1 MTVLPVPALEP
12 RPPTSTRR
20 RLAAVLALAAVT
32 IAGFV
37 AAVTTTASAAD
48 PLLSQGRPATA
59 SSVEN
64 AAFPPSAAVDGDLGT
79 RWSSAAADPQWLQ
92 VDLGATAGITQ
103 VTLNWEAAYA
113 TAYQIQVS
121 DNGSTWSTIYN
132 TTTSTGGTQTLTVSG
147 SGRYVRVYT
156 TARATQYGVSLWEFR
171 VYGTSSATGCDTTG
185 NAALNRPATA
195 SSIQNAGFPASA
207 AVDGNT
213 GTRWSSAAADP
224 QWLQVD
230 LGSSRAI
237 CRVDLNWEAAYA
249 TAYQIQIS
257 DNGSTWST
265 VYSTTTSTGG
275 TQLLTVSGSGRYV
288 RVYTTARA
296 TQYGVSLWEV
306 AVRVSAGSPPT
317 TSPPTSAP
325 PTTAPPTTAPP
336 SSPPPGGDVLLSYGK
351 PAFASSYQDDSAC
364 WQCYPSRAFD
374 LDPASRWATSATTG
388 WVDPGWIY
396 VDLGATATI
405 HRVVLQW
412 DPAYATAYQIQTSND
427 AGTWTTI
434 YSTTTSKGFKQT
446 LNVTGTGRY
455 VRMYGTARSSA
466 YGYSLWEFQVYG
478 TGGAPTAPPSVPPD
492 PTFPATRLVFA
503 DEFNGPAGSK
513 PDPAKWTID
522 SGTGQNGE
530 LQYYTDNANAAM
542 NGSGQLVMEARRET
556 AGGRAYTSHRMNTSN
571 KFHFQY
577 GRVEARIKVPK
588 GNGFW
593 PAFWMMGADFLTG
606 RPWPYNGEID
616 IMEILGRDTYRSY
629 TTLHAP
635 AYNGGGGY
643 GQERVW
649 TTDLSAAFH
658 VYAVEWDSKGMRF
671 FVDSTEVFYAS
682 KETVEATRGPW
693 VYDHPFYLILNL
705 AVGGDWPGPP
715 DASTPFPAQM
725 LVDYVH
731 VYQ

>member
-1 MTVLPVPALEP
+1 MTTLPVPALEP
-12 RPPTSTRR
+12 PPSASVRR
-20 RLAAVLALAAVT
+20 RFAVVLALVAVVV
-32 IAGFV
+32 AGFV
-37 AAVTTTASAAD
+37 AAVTTAAGAAD

-59 SSVEN
+59 SSVES
-64 AAFPPSAAVDGDLGT
+64 AAFSPSAAVDGDLGT

-92 VDLGATAGITQ
+92 VDLGATASITQ
-103 VTLNWEAAYA
+103 VTLSWEAAYA
-113 TAYQIQVS
+113 TAYQIEVS
-121 DNGSTWSTIYN
+121 ANGSTWTTIYN

-171 VYGTSSATGCDTTG
+171 VYGTSNATGCDTTG

-230 LGSSRAI
+230 LGSSRAV

-249 TAYQIQIS
+249 TAYQIQLS
-257 DNGSTWST
+257 DNGSTWT
-265 VYSTTTSTGG
+265 AVYSTTTSTGG

-317 TSPPTSAP
+317 TSPP
-325 PTTAPPTTAPP
+325 
-336 SSPPPGGDVLLSYGK
+336 SSPPPGGDGLLSYGK
-351 PAFASSYQDDSAC
+351 PAFASSYQDDGAC

-427 AGTWTTI
+427 ANTWTTI

-455 VRMYGTARSSA
+455 VRMYGTARNSA

-478 TGGAPTAPPSVPPD
+478 TGGAPTAPPPVPPD

-503 DEFNGPAGSK
+503 DEFNGSAGSK
-513 PDPAKWTID
+513 PDPAKWTVD
-522 SGTGQNGE
+522 PGTGQNGE
-530 LQYYTDNANAAM
+530 LQYYTDNGNATM

-593 PAFWMMGADFLTG
+593 PAFWMMGADFLQG

-643 GQERVW
+643 GKEQVW
-649 TTDLSAAFH
+649 TVDLSAGYH

-715 DASTPFPAQM
+715 DASTPLPAQM